1 MTQPLLVAALVLAA
15 DRYSKAA
22 VNERLHSGRVLSV
35 GSCLR
40 IHYVVTRFETR
51 RLLQSPTS
59 LAVIWSATAALLA
72 MAVHSGMFFQSPAAQ
87 MGLAAALAGSGSNFY
102 DRLRHGAVI
111 DFLDLGWWPV
121 SNLADIALAAGIIVA
136 LRFL

>member
-1 MTQPLLVAALVLAA
+1 
-15 DRYSKAA
+15 
-22 VNERLHSGRVLSV
+22 V

-40 IHYVVTRFETR
+40 IHYVLTRFKTR
-51 RLLQSPTS
+51 GLAQSPTS
-59 LAVIWSATAALLA
+59 LVVVWIATAALLA
-72 MAVHSGMFFQSPAAQ
+72 LAAHSGMFFRSPAAQ
-87 MGLAAALAGSGSNFY
+87 MGLAAALAGSGSNLY

-121 SNLADIALAAGIIVA
+121 SNLADIALVAGVIVA

>member
-1 MTQPLLVAALVLAA
+1 MTQQLLVAGLVFAA
-15 DRYSKAA
+15 DRCSKAA
-22 VNERLHSGRVLSV
+22 VSERLRFGKVLSV
-35 GSCLR
+35 GPCLR
-40 IHYVVTRFETR
+40 IHYVVTRFKTR

-59 LAVIWSATAALLA
+59 LLVIWSATATSLA
-72 MAVHSGMFFQSPAAQ
+72 MAAHSGMFFQSSAAQ
-87 MGLAAALAGSGSNFY
+87 MGLAAALAGSGSNLY

-121 SNLADIALAAGIIVA
+121 SNLADIALVAGIIVA